1 MDSPKPK
8 NEKLMFSPATTMR
21 APEVIY
27 DQIYQKI
34 ISGELR
40 PGDRLPAE
48 RVLAEQFRRSRPSV
62 REALRMLQQN
72 GLIRIEPGRVGGPVV
87 QGVSMESVETPL
99 KKIVESGAISIQE
112 LVDYRFVNDVGC
124 ARLAAAYHTAEDAEE
139 LRAAMAVYAR
149 VIDDFPLFKENDANV
164 HRILAKATHNSLIIT
179 ISHVLIDAVENAF
192 WDAAEIMDRDEII
205 AINQKA
211 YTLHQ
216 KVVEAVLVRD
226 PDLAEKYMRD
236 INDVYTEAVL

>member
-1 MDSPKPK
+1 MNSPKPK
-8 NEKLMFSPATTMR
+8 KEKLLFSPATTLR

-40 PGDRLPAE
+40 PGDHLPAE
-48 RVLAEQFRRSRPSV
+48 RVLAEQFCRSRPSI

-72 GLIRIEPGRVGGPVV
+72 GLIRIEPGRDGGPIV
-87 QGVSMESVETPL
+87 QGISMDSVETPL
-99 KKIVESGAISIQE
+99 KKIVESGALSIQE

-124 ARLAAAYHTAEDAEE
+124 ARLAAEYYTEQDAEE
-139 LRAAMAVYAR
+139 LRAAMSVYVNA
-149 VIDDFPLFKENDANV
+149 IEDFSLFKEIDAEV
-164 HRILAKATHNSLIIT
+164 HFILARSTHNSLIIA
-179 ISHVLIDAVENAF
+179 INNVLINAVENAF
-192 WDAAEIMDRDEII
+192 WNAAESMERDQII

-216 KVVEAVLVRD
+216 SVVDAVLARD
-226 PDLAEKYMRD
+226 PDLAEKYMRE
-236 INDVYTEAVL
+236 INNVYTKAVL